1 MRLTKEAAEK
11 LMDLLLDTKDPVAVK
26 LAEVIDDVK
35 GNTPEGEEIEIVV
48 SNDEGYDAVA

>member
-11 LMDLLLDTKDPVAVK
+11 LIDLLLDTKDPVAVK